1 MFQQPVAGSHE
12 LMFRYY
18 ASNPVWTDGTT
29 QFRAMI
35 EPRLSPSARVLD
47 VGAGSGR
54 DYKFPYS
61 GKVSRLVGIDLG
73 QEVLENPF
81 LDEAYCC
88 DAAQMPFAA
97 ASFDLAFSDYVFEHL
112 AQPRAVLDE

>member
-1 MFQQPVAGSHE
+1 MFQQPEASSQE

-18 ASNPVWTDGTT
+18 ASNLLWTDGTK

-47 VGAGSGR
+47 VGSGR

-61 GKVSRLVGIDLG
+61 GKVSRLVGIELG
-73 QEVLENPF
+73 CSCLTECMFVHCLW
-81 LDEAYCC
+81 AT
-88 DAAQMPFAA
+88 
-97 ASFDLAFSDYVFEHL
+97 
-112 AQPRAVLDE
+112 R